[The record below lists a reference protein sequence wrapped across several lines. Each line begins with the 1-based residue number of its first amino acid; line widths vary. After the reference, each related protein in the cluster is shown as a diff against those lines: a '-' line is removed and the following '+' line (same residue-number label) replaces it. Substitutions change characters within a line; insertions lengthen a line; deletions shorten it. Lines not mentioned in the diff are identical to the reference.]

1 MPELIE
7 NQDPKNSAIAN
18 RLQDDQETDNRPL
31 GDVVIGEYQ
40 MQEQSDPAT
49 KTVGDILPGT
59 AEKVKQVRE
68 EAIQVAT
75 QIALQQVADKKTR
88 AKKATVVKPQ
98 GKVDVASAIE
108 KLQEGIEKA
117 RKQMELI
124 QLIDGSIN
132 PIAISAE
139 LPKGPRDLLLD
150 YTKEIEAVKG
160 KYIVA
165 IQSL

>member
-1 MPELIE
+1 MPEIIQD
-7 NQDPKNSAIAN
+7 QDPKNSAIAN
-18 RLQDDQETDNRPL
+18 RLQDDQKEVPQEMGRSLNDLAPGGYTVVQNNEGELETIIPH
-31 GDVVIGEYQ
+31 
-40 MQEQSDPAT
+40 
-49 KTVGDILPGT
+49 KKDIVSKET
-59 AEKVKQVRE
+59 NST
-68 EAIQVAT
+68 EASI
-75 QIALQQVADKKTR
+75 QQVPQPKATR

-98 GKVDVASAIE
+98 GKVDAASAIE

-124 QLIDGSIN
+124 QLIDSSIN

-160 KYIVA
+160 KYIQH